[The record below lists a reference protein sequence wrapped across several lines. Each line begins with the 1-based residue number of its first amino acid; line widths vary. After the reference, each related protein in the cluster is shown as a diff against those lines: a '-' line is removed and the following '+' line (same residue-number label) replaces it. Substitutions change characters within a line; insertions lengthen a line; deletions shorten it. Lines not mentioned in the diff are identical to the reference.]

1 MKIILEAKYSKAVK
15 NRVQKIPVKYN
26 SNDELIINGMN
37 DKKNAQILIPIIE
50 NFETLNMSLDFFSN

>member
-1 MKIILEAKYSKAVK
+1 VKIILEAKYSKAVK